1 MDTDSW
7 FSPPLRWPPT
17 AWYRTTERSESHAR
31 PIWSRT
37 PDVQPAKAC
46 VPRLAQTWS
55 LSQKITLIWMIK
67 IMNSLRTYFF
77 FRESLSDSSGQASEW
92 LPSWIGSCKLLTA
105 KSSNELAGGANPSEK
120 VVVNDDH
127 PIPMV
132 FQNVENRKLLET
144 TYHLF

>member
-1 MDTDSW
+1 
-7 FSPPLRWPPT
+7 
-17 AWYRTTERSESHAR
+17 
-31 PIWSRT
+31 
-37 PDVQPAKAC
+37 
-46 VPRLAQTWS
+46 
-55 LSQKITLIWMIK
+55 
-67 IMNSLRTYFF
+67 
-77 FRESLSDSSGQASEW
+77 
-92 LPSWIGSCKLLTA
+92 LTA